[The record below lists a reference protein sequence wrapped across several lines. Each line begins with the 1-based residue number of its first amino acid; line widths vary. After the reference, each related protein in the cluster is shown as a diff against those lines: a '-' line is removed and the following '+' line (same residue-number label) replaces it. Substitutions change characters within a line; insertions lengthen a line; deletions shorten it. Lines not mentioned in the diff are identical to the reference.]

1 MAPPGDVSRGR
12 NGVGRI
18 DAGQNETKDGRRR
31 SGEMREWGAC
41 QSNYG
46 PRSQI
51 DAKLDLPPLPCNKIP
66 APPHFGHVSGGGEL
80 TKHTN

>member
-12 NGVGRI
+12 NGVRRI
-18 DAGQNETKDGRRR
+18 DAGQKETKAGRRR
-31 SGEMREWGAC
+31 SGEMRERGAC

-51 DAKLDLPPLPCNKIP
+51 NAKLDLPPLPCNKIP
-66 APPHFGHVSGGGEL
+66 GSSHFGHVGGGGDL
-80 TKHTN
+80 TRHTN